1 MQKVLY
7 FSLLLGQLQ
16 TRKGGTK
23 EITVKE
29 AVSNVEKD
37 NVINA
42 ASATIGEAV
51 TTGVTITVAA
61 SPADPVD
68 GVVGIVAG
76 VGASMVADN
85 VMRNKIQK

>member
-1 MQKVLY
+1 MLY

-16 TRKGGTK
+16 TQKGGPK

-37 NVINA
+37 SAINA

-61 SPADPVD
+61 SSADPVV
-68 GVVGIVAG
+68 GGVGIVAG
-76 VGASMVADN
+76 VGASIVADN